1 MTSQD
6 KMITELQGLERKIKL
21 LLGKFQAMKEE
32 IGLLKSENEDLR
44 SIIRMKQEKINNF
57 QNKIKIS
64 KIVDTIAVEKDE
76 ATELKQTIDEYIKEI
91 DRCIAHLGE

>member
-1 MTSQD
+1 
-6 KMITELQGLERKIKL
+6 MITEIQGLERKVKL
-21 LLGKFQAMKEE
+21 LLGKYQALKEE
-32 IGLLKSENEDLR
+32 VGLLKSENEDLR